1 MASPRSAGLIAVV
14 MAMTSLVVGASSGQ
28 GEAQA
33 AVGAERGSAA
43 GRQVREPGKDAKDPK
58 KDPVSLN
65 DLRREAQK
73 ATADIEAATKAL
85 VGRQKALDESQKQLA
100 GKLGALQVANQEL
113 AKVRQPLSEL
123 VQSLYQAPAATDM
136 SNFFSGKEQSSLRA
150 MSDATHMAEGRQ
162 QVFADSGAVYEERE
176 RLAAEAQEL
185 RAANLLQEAQLTAE
199 IDTLRKRSHK
209 LVKNLTVALQKAGV
223 RLNKQS
229 RTTGC
234 DPTQIATAERFP
246 NGLLPKAFLCP
257 LPGKGHQ
264 LRADAAISFAALNE
278 AYRRQFGKPMCVTS
292 SYRSLGAQQTVYYQ
306 RPGLAAIP
314 GKSNLGLG
322 LAVDLCGG
330 VETFRSAQF
339 NWLEANSK
347 RYGFI
352 HPDWAYSS
360 PFEPWHWEY
369 DPKIGSAL

>member
-1 MASPRSAGLIAVV
+1 
-14 MAMTSLVVGASSGQ
+14 MAMTSLVVAASSGE
-28 GEAQA
+28 GEARA
-33 AVGAERGSAA
+33 AA
-43 GRQVREPGKDAKDPK
+43 GATAGSQVREPASEAEDPK
-58 KDPVSLN
+58 RDPITLN

-73 ATADIEAATKAL
+73 ATADIESATRAL
-85 VGRQKALDESQKQLA
+85 VKRQKALDESQRVLA
-100 GKLGALQVANQEL
+100 AKLNDLQEANQEL

-123 VQSLYQAPAATDM
+123 VQSLYQAPAATDL
-136 SNFFSGKEQSSLRA
+136 SNFFSGKEQASLRA

-162 QVFADSGAVYEERE
+162 QVFADSGKVFEERE
-176 RLAAEAQEL
+176 RLATEAQEL
-185 RAANLLQEAQLTAE
+185 RAANLLQEAQLNAE
-199 IDTLRKRSHK
+199 IDTLRKRSAK

-234 DPTQIATAERFP
+234 DPTQITVAERYP

-264 LRADAAISFAALNE
+264 LRADAAIAFAALNE
-278 AYRRQFGKPMCVTS
+278 AYRRRFGKPMCVTS
-292 SYRSLGAQQTVYYQ
+292 SYRSLGAQQAVYYQ

-314 GKSNLGLG
+314 GKSNHGLG

-330 VETFRSAQF
+330 VEVFRSPQF

-347 RYGFI
+347 KYGFI

-369 DPKIGSAL
+369 DPELGSAL

>member
-14 MAMTSLVVGASSGQ
+14 MVVTSLVGASSA
-28 GEAQA
+28 EAEA
-33 AVGAERGSAA
+33 RAGAGVDLVGERG
-43 GRQVREPGKDAKDPK
+43 RDPK
-58 KDPVSLN
+58 KDPVDLN
-65 DLRREAQK
+65 GLRREAQK

-85 VGRQKALDESQKQLA
+85 VGRQKALDESQKQLVA
-100 GKLGALQVANQEL
+100 KLNDLQVADREL

-123 VQSLYQAPAATDM
+123 VQSLYQAPAGTDF
-136 SNFFSGKEQSSLRA
+136 SNLFSGEEEVTLRA
-150 MSDATHMAEGRQ
+150 MSDATHLAEGRN
-162 QVFADSGAVYEERE
+162 QVFADSGKVYQEHE
-176 RLAAEAQEL
+176 RLATEAQEL
-185 RAANLLQEAQLTAE
+185 RAANLLQEAQLNAE

-209 LVKNLTVALQKAGV
+209 LVKNLTTALQKAGV
-223 RLNKQS
+223 RLNKQN
-229 RTTGC
+229 RATGC
-234 DPTQIATAERFP
+234 DPTRIATAAEYP
-246 NGLLPKAFLCP
+246 NGLLPKAYLCP

-278 AYRRQFGKPMCVTS
+278 AYRRQFGKSMCITS
-292 SYRSLGAQQTVYYQ
+292 SYRSLGAQQSVYYQ

-314 GKSNLGLG
+314 GKSNHGLG

-330 VETFRSAQF
+330 VETFRSPQF

-347 RYGFI
+347 KYGFI
-352 HPDWAYSS
+352 HPDWAYSN